1 MKISIRNERKTGR
14 RPRNPQM
21 LAGILAAA
29 LIVSSVGCL
38 TPDVVSTDGERSVT
52 EAIAKR
58 DLGID
63 YLSSKRTAMAIRE
76 LRASIRLDPSDP
88 QTNLWLGEA
97 YRRRGRTEDAEAYLL
112 DAIRLVDDDDEDE
125 LMTQQAARLTL
136 SALLS
141 QMGRFEDSL
150 EHCEAL
156 AADATYPTP
165 WRPLTNCGWAL
176 LKLGRVDEAE
186 THFEEALEFFPKFG
200 PALLN
205 LGILQ
210 AEQGHALVA
219 INTLER
225 ALDSGRLSASALGEA
240 NFRLGEI
247 YVGLG
252 RRDKAV
258 EHFRV
263 ATTKAPFAD
272 WGTQSQAYLDLL
284 R

>member
-1 MKISIRNERKTGR
+1 MKISIRNELENGR
-14 RPRNPQM
+14 SPRNPHT
-21 LAGILAAA
+21 LAGILVAA

-38 TPDVVSTDGERSVT
+38 MPDVVSTDGERSVT

-76 LRASIRLDPSDP
+76 LRTSIRLDPSDP
-88 QTNLWLGEA
+88 QTNMWLGEA
-97 YRRRGRTEDAEAYLL
+97 YRRRGRTEEAETYLL
-112 DAIRLVDDDDEDE
+112 EAIRLVDPDDEDE
-125 LMTQQAARLTL
+125 LMTEQAARLTL

-156 AADATYPTP
+156 AADATYATP

-176 LKLGRVDEAE
+176 LKLGRIDEAQ

-225 ALDSGRLSASALGEA
+225 ALKSGRLSASALGEA

>member
-1 MKISIRNERKTGR
+1 MKISIRNERENGPR
-14 RPRNPQM
+14 ARNPPM

-38 TPDVVSTDGERSVT
+38 MPDVVSTDSERSVT

-76 LRASIRLDPSDP
+76 LRTSIRHDPSDP
-88 QTNLWLGEA
+88 QTNMWLGEA
-97 YRRRGRTEDAEAYLL
+97 YRRRGRTEEAEAYLL
-112 DAIRLVDDDDEDE
+112 DAIRLVDQEDEDE
-125 LMTQQAARLTL
+125 LMTEQAARLTL

-176 LKLGRVDEAE
+176 LKLGRIDEAQ

-219 INTLER
+219 ISTLER
-225 ALDSGRLSASALGEA
+225 ALGSGRLSASALGEA

-263 ATTKAPFAD
+263 ATSKAPFAD

>member
-1 MKISIRNERKTGR
+1 MKISIRNERENGR
-14 RPRNPQM
+14 RARNPPM
-21 LAGILAAA
+21 LAGILAAV

-38 TPDVVSTDGERSVT
+38 MPDVVSTDGERSVT

-76 LRASIRLDPSDP
+76 LRTSIRHDPSDP

-97 YRRRGRTEDAEAYLL
+97 YRRRGRTEEAEAYLV
-112 DAIRLVDDDDEDE
+112 DAIRLVDPEDEDDV
-125 LMTQQAARLTL
+125 MTEQAARLTL

-176 LKLGRVDEAE
+176 LKLGRIDEAQ

-225 ALDSGRLSASALGEA
+225 ALGSGRLSASALGEA

-263 ATTKAPFAD
+263 ATSKAPFAD